1 MGGMATGYTVNF
13 VEDVTRPLPQNGRD
27 TDRIYSSSSR
37 CDPYDHSNNI
47 GAVDRAVAASSCC
60 CCCCSLF
67 ACALVLTIAMSA
79 AVKFSKSKILLDVGG
94 VDCSL
99 VRGGSR

>member
-1 MGGMATGYTVNF
+1 MTPYWVY
-13 VEDVTRPLPQNGRD
+13 LPGLCLRSG
-27 TDRIYSSSSR
+27 ISSGEV
-37 CDPYDHSNNI
+37 I

-79 AVKFSKSKILLDVGG
+79 AKSKILLDVGG

-99 VRGGSR
+99 VRGSSW